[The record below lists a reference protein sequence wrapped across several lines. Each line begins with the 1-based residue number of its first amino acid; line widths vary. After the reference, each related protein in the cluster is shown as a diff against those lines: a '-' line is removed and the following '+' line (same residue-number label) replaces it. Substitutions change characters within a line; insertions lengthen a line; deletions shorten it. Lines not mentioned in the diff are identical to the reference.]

1 MFLKVI
7 CCKERYKRHLAVFHK
22 ILVNL
27 QPYPKQRAVSTWPW
41 LILLAW
47 YIPACLDKCSRFFNL
62 VIQRGLHVNA
72 LNYIGSSSKLMAVYQ
87 ALTLRLNPLKMDQ
100 IRKKNYIRSK
110 DNQPKYEGGVDKE
123 KRPLSLFLFL
133 MARNTNIST
142 LMHDRILF
150 SNRYIYQIITS
161 MKVWIQFNI

>member
-1 MFLKVI
+1 
-7 CCKERYKRHLAVFHK
+7 
-22 ILVNL
+22 
-27 QPYPKQRAVSTWPW
+27 
-41 LILLAW
+41 
-47 YIPACLDKCSRFFNL
+47 
-62 VIQRGLHVNA
+62 
-72 LNYIGSSSKLMAVYQ
+72 MAVYQ

-110 DNQPKYEGGVDKE
+110 DNQPKYKGGVDKE

-150 SNRYIYQIITS
+150 SDRYIYQIITS
-161 MKVWIQFNI
+161 NMKVWIQFNI

>member
-1 MFLKVI
+1 
-7 CCKERYKRHLAVFHK
+7 
-22 ILVNL
+22 
-27 QPYPKQRAVSTWPW
+27 
-41 LILLAW
+41 
-47 YIPACLDKCSRFFNL
+47 
-62 VIQRGLHVNA
+62 
-72 LNYIGSSSKLMAVYQ
+72 MAVYQ

-150 SNRYIYQIITS
+150 SDRYIYQIITR
-161 MKVWIQFNI
+161 KYEFNLIYKWWLKGTQYTQ